1 MSFDRVDGVG
11 KPMSD
16 DAKRIERLE
25 QAVAALAAF
34 VSTMPGAPM
43 AEQDTAKERLNR
55 VLNAIHDGNP
65 DQFNELIAIGPS
77 RGSFRRGGEHNP

>member
-1 MSFDRVDGVG
+1 MIG
-11 KPMSD
+11 KTMSD

-43 AEQDTAKERLNR
+43 AEQDTAKDRLNA
-55 VLNAIHDGNP
+55 VLHAIRDGEP
-65 DQFNELIAIGPS
+65 DQFNELISVGPS
-77 RGSFRRGGEHNP
+77 RGSFRRGGEHNS

>member
-1 MSFDRVDGVG
+1 MS
-11 KPMSD
+11 

-25 QAVAALAAF
+25 QMVAALAAF

-43 AEQDTAKERLNR
+43 AEQDTAKDR
-55 VLNAIHDGNP
+55 VDGILGAIQDEAP
-65 DQFNELIAIGPS
+65 DRIYELIGIGPS